1 MKWPK
6 KYELTLTSEEEKAL
20 LETGKQVLSTEFP
33 NPERLGCPSPEIFK
47 KLVYRPQSLTLK
59 ERERWLDHATACSPC
74 FNAFSSLRDGF
85 VKKKRARRSI
95 AVVALGVALLS
106 WYLFKTSWHQ
116 PPAQPII
123 VKEAPAPAPEPAP
136 PRSVPP
142 SVQEQR
148 PAEAQVAVL
157 DLRLRGVA
165 RGGNNSRDGDLE
177 LPKGLL
183 KLSIYLP
190 IGSEEGNYEVRIS
203 GRQKRVIT
211 TKGKAA
217 MRDHRNVL
225 TVEIDASSLDPGK
238 YSLAIRQHGWGWTT
252 YPLRLK

>member
-6 KYELTLTSEEEKAL
+6 KYELTLTPEEEKVL

-33 NPERLGCPSPEIFK
+33 NPERLGCPSPEILR
-47 KLVYRPQSLTLK
+47 KLVYRPQRLTLG
-59 ERERWLDHATACSPC
+59 ERERCLDHATACSPC

-85 VKKKRARRSI
+85 VKKKRAKRSI
-95 AVVALGVALLS
+95 AVVVLGVGLLS
-106 WYLFKTSWHQ
+106 WFLLKTTWHH
-116 PPAQPII
+116 PPGQPII
-123 VKEAPAPAPEPAP
+123 VKETPAPGPQPAP

-142 SVQEQR
+142 SVQEQK

-165 RGGNNSRDGDLE
+165 RGENNGRAGDLN
-177 LPKGLL
+177 LPKGSLT
-183 KLSIYLP
+183 LSIYLP
-190 IGSEEGNYEVRIS
+190 IGSEEGNYEVRLS
-203 GRQKRVIT
+203 GRQKQVIT

-225 TVEIDASSLDPGK
+225 TVEIDTSSLEPGK
-238 YSLAIRQHGWGWTT
+238 YSLAIRQQGWGWTT
-252 YPLRLK
+252 YALRLK